1 MTKSENEK
9 AKLKSIEAQLNDMML
24 SLNVQVD
31 GEDIEDVDPGL
42 KAMFIGIPMAVI
54 DALFAIRDGEPWRD
68 LNSPEFIARKMLQE
82 MGIGE

>member
-1 MTKSENEK
+1 MMKTENEK
-9 AKLKSIEAQLNDMML
+9 ARLKTIEQQLNEMMKSF
-24 SLNVQVD
+24 SLTINEEPV
-31 GEDIEDVDPGL
+31 EEVDPAL
-42 KAMFIGIPMAVI
+42 LATFVGIPMAVI